1 MVERLLSRGKSSG
14 RVDDNEETIKKRLK
28 TFVESTEP
36 VITHYAAQN
45 KVRRVDSSKKPD
57 EVFPKCALLSMLS
70 NSI

>member
-36 VITHYAAQN
+36 VITHYQAKTKSDGLIPQ
-45 KVRRVDSSKKPD
+45 KPSMTSL
-57 EVFPKCALLSMLS
+57 PKFALPS
-70 NSI
+70 